1 MNIFVL
7 ALIAF
12 LFQIVTNI
20 IVLVKIVPLI
30 SKVKKN
36 KVVEAKQL
44 FDDVDKLD
52 LNTILNSMVNK
63 DEHI

>member
-1 MNIFVL
+1 MDIFVL

-12 LFQIVTNI
+12 LVQIVTNI

-30 SKVKKN
+30 SKAKKN

-44 FDDVDKLD
+44 FDDVNKLD
-52 LNTILNSMVNK
+52 LNTILGSMVNK

>member
-1 MNIFVL
+1 MDIFVL

-12 LFQIVTNI
+12 LVQIVTNI

-30 SKVKKN
+30 LKDKKT

-44 FDDVDKLD
+44 FDDVNKLD
-52 LNTILNSMVNK
+52 LNTVLSSMVNK

>member
-1 MNIFVL
+1 MDIFVL

-12 LFQIVTNI
+12 LVQIVTNI

-30 SKVKKN
+30 SKDKKT

-44 FDDVDKLD
+44 FDDVNKLD

>member
-1 MNIFVL
+1 MNIFVF

-12 LFQIVTNI
+12 LVQIVTNI
-20 IVLVKIVPLI
+20 ILLVKIVPLI
-30 SKVKKN
+30 SKAKKN

-44 FDDVDKLD
+44 FDDVNKLD
-52 LNTILNSMVNK
+52 FNTILNSMVNK

>member
-1 MNIFVL
+1 MNIFLLSVVC
-7 ALIAF
+7 F
-12 LFQIVTNI
+12 LVQIVTNI
-20 IVLVKIVPLI
+20 IILVKIVPLI
-30 SKVKKN
+30 LKAKKN

-44 FDDVDKLD
+44 FDDVNKLD

>member
-1 MNIFVL
+1 MNIFVF

-12 LFQIVTNI
+12 LVQIATNI
-20 IVLVKIVPLI
+20 IILVKIVPLI
-30 SKVKKN
+30 SKAKKN

-44 FDDVDKLD
+44 FDDVNKLD
-52 LNTILNSMVNK
+52 LNTILGSMVNK

>member
-1 MNIFVL
+1 MDIFVF

-12 LFQIVTNI
+12 LVQIVTNI
-20 IVLVKIVPLI
+20 IILVKIVPLI

-44 FDDVDKLD
+44 FDDVNKLD

>member
-1 MNIFVL
+1 MDIFVL

-12 LFQIVTNI
+12 LVQVVTNI

-30 SKVKKN
+30 SKAKKN

-44 FDDVDKLD
+44 FDDVNKLD
-52 LNTILNSMVNK
+52 LNTILDSMVNK

>member
-12 LFQIVTNI
+12 LVQIVTNI

-44 FDDVDKLD
+44 FDDVNKLD

>member
-1 MNIFVL
+1 MDIFVL

-12 LFQIVTNI
+12 LVQIATNI

-30 SKVKKN
+30 SKAKKN

-44 FDDVDKLD
+44 FDDVNKLD

>member
-1 MNIFVL
+1 MNIFLLSVVC
-7 ALIAF
+7 F
-12 LFQIVTNI
+12 LVQIVTNI
-20 IVLVKIVPLI
+20 IILVKIVPLI
-30 SKVKKN
+30 SKTKKN

-44 FDDVDKLD
+44 FDDVNKLD

>member
-20 IVLVKIVPLI
+20 IVLVKIVPFIL
-30 SKVKKN
+30 KAKKN

-44 FDDVDKLD
+44 FDDVNKLD
-52 LNTILNSMVNK
+52 LNTILGSMVNK

>member
-1 MNIFVL
+1 MNIFLLSVVC
-7 ALIAF
+7 F
-12 LFQIVTNI
+12 LVQIVTNI
-20 IVLVKIVPLI
+20 IILVKIVPLI
-30 SKVKKN
+30 LKTKKN

-44 FDDVDKLD
+44 FDDVNKLD

>member
-1 MNIFVL
+1 MDIFVL

-12 LFQIVTNI
+12 LVQIATNI
-20 IVLVKIVPLI
+20 IILVKIVPLI

-44 FDDVDKLD
+44 FDDVNKLD
-52 LNTILNSMVNK
+52 LNTILGSMVNK

>member
-1 MNIFVL
+1 MDIFVL
-7 ALIAF
+7 TLIAF
-12 LFQIVTNI
+12 LVQIATNI
-20 IVLVKIVPLI
+20 IILVKIVPLI
-30 SKVKKN
+30 SKAKKN

-44 FDDVDKLD
+44 FDDVNKLD

>member
-1 MNIFVL
+1 MDIFVL

-12 LFQIVTNI
+12 LVQVVTNI

-30 SKVKKN
+30 SKAKKN

-44 FDDVDKLD
+44 FDDVNKLD
-52 LNTILNSMVNK
+52 LNTILGSMVNK

>member
-1 MNIFVL
+1 MDIFVL

-12 LFQIVTNI
+12 LVQIVTNI

-30 SKVKKN
+30 SKDKKS

-44 FDDVDKLD
+44 FDDVNKLD

>member
-1 MNIFVL
+1 MDIFVL

-12 LFQIVTNI
+12 LVQIVTNI
-20 IVLVKIVPLI
+20 IILVKIVPLI
-30 SKVKKN
+30 SKAKKN

-44 FDDVDKLD
+44 FDDVNKLD

>member
-12 LFQIVTNI
+12 LVQIVTNI

-30 SKVKKN
+30 SRAKKN

-44 FDDVDKLD
+44 FDDVNKLD
-52 LNTILNSMVNK
+52 LNTILGSMVNK

>member
-1 MNIFVL
+1 MDIFVF

-12 LFQIVTNI
+12 LVQIVTNI
-20 IVLVKIVPLI
+20 IILVKIVPLI
-30 SKVKKN
+30 SKAKKN

-44 FDDVDKLD
+44 FDDVNKLD

>member
-1 MNIFVL
+1 MNVFVL

-12 LFQIVTNI
+12 LVQIVTNI

-30 SKVKKN
+30 SKAKKN

-44 FDDVDKLD
+44 FDDVNKLD
-52 LNTILNSMVNK
+52 INTILNSMVNK

>member
-12 LFQIVTNI
+12 LVQIVTNI

-44 FDDVDKLD
+44 FDAANKLD

>member
-1 MNIFVL
+1 MDIFVL

-12 LFQIVTNI
+12 LVQIVTNI
-20 IVLVKIVPLI
+20 ILLVKIVPLI
-30 SKVKKN
+30 SKAKKN

-44 FDDVDKLD
+44 FDDVNKLD
-52 LNTILNSMVNK
+52 FNTILGSMVNK

>member
-1 MNIFVL
+1 MDIFVL

-12 LFQIVTNI
+12 LVQIATNI
-20 IVLVKIVPLI
+20 IILVKIVPLI

-44 FDDVDKLD
+44 FDDVNKLD

>member
-7 ALIAF
+7 VLIAF

-20 IVLVKIVPLI
+20 IVLVKIVPFIL
-30 SKVKKN
+30 KAKKN

-44 FDDVDKLD
+44 FDDVNKLD
-52 LNTILNSMVNK
+52 LNTILGSMVNK

>member
-7 ALIAF
+7 AFIAF
-12 LFQIVTNI
+12 LVQIVTNI

-30 SKVKKN
+30 SRAKKN

-44 FDDVDKLD
+44 FDDVNKLD
-52 LNTILNSMVNK
+52 LNTILGSMVNK

>member
-1 MNIFVL
+1 MDIFVL

-12 LFQIVTNI
+12 LVQIVTNI

-44 FDDVDKLD
+44 FDDVNKLD
-52 LNTILNSMVNK
+52 LNTILDSMVNK

>member
-1 MNIFVL
+1 MDIFVL
-7 ALIAF
+7 TLIAF
-12 LFQIVTNI
+12 LFQIATNI
-20 IVLVKIVPLI
+20 IILVKIVPLI
-30 SKVKKN
+30 SKAKKN

-44 FDDVDKLD
+44 FDDVAKLD

>member
-1 MNIFVL
+1 MDIFVF
-7 ALIAF
+7 ALISF
-12 LFQIVTNI
+12 LVQIVTNI
-20 IVLVKIVPLI
+20 IILVKIVPLI
-30 SKVKKN
+30 SKTKKN

-44 FDDVDKLD
+44 FDDVNKLD

>member
-1 MNIFVL
+1 MDIFVL

-12 LFQIVTNI
+12 LVQVVTNI

-30 SKVKKN
+30 SKAKKN

-44 FDDVDKLD
+44 FDDLNKLD
-52 LNTILNSMVNK
+52 LNTILGSMVNK

>member
-1 MNIFVL
+1 MDIFVF

-12 LFQIVTNI
+12 LVQIVTNI

-30 SKVKKN
+30 SKAKKN

-44 FDDVDKLD
+44 FDDVNKLD

>member
-1 MNIFVL
+1 MDIFVL
-7 ALIAF
+7 AFIAF
-12 LFQIVTNI
+12 LVQIATNI
-20 IVLVKIVPLI
+20 IILVKIVPLI
-30 SKVKKN
+30 SKAKKN

-44 FDDVDKLD
+44 FDDVNKLD

>member
-12 LFQIVTNI
+12 LVQIVTNI

-44 FDDVDKLD
+44 FDDVNKLD
-52 LNTILNSMVNK
+52 LNTILGSMVNK